1 MFKKTDINFT
11 NGHESKEVSVLSNYK
26 QRKKRNLISRLL
38 KFVII
43 MFELEFS
50 LETAK

>member
-1 MFKKTDINFT
+1 MGTKVKRFQFYLI
-11 NGHESKEVSVLSNYK
+11 YK